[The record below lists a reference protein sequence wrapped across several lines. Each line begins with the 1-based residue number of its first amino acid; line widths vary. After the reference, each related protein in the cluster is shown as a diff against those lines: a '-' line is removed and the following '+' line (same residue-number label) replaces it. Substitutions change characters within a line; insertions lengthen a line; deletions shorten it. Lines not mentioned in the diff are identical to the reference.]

1 LDSRKQKIR
10 MKDPLISICIP
21 TYNGEKYL
29 KDCLLSIVSQTYHN
43 TEIIIVDD
51 CSSDGTTAIVEQFMK
66 EDKRIILSRNE
77 KNLGLVGNWNRS
89 LALAKGEWVKF
100 VFQDDL
106 IAKDCIQK
114 MYDASEGKSLVVSDR
129 AFIYDE
135 FVPAEIREHYSTNM
149 LTLKKLL
156 NTNVPV
162 FISSEKVSQFAA
174 DHISLN
180 FIGEPTAVL
189 FKKNIIEKIGV
200 FNTDLSQICDLEYW
214 LRIATAEGMVYIPEE
229 LISFRIH
236 SSSTTSQNVISG
248 TKFKPRYIDVIILAH
263 EMLYNTNYKQFRS
276 NISISHLLKLKLF
289 IISKMYEAKKAFETN
304 DSIEPDFFNKLFVSY
319 PALEEFYYPSIMA
332 KMIFNLT
339 LLKRKLKKI

>member
-1 LDSRKQKIR
+1 
-10 MKDPLISICIP
+10 MKEPLISICIP

-29 KDCLLSIVSQTYHN
+29 RDCLLSVVSQTYRN

-51 CSSDGTTAIVEQFMK
+51 CSSDGTTAVVEQFMK
-66 EDKRIILSRNE
+66 EDNRIIFSRNE

-89 LALAKGEWVKF
+89 LELAKGEWIKF

-106 IAKDCIQK
+106 ISKDCIQK
-114 MYDASEGKSLVVSDR
+114 MFEASEGKYLVVSDR
-129 AFIYDE
+129 KFIYDE
-135 FVPAEIREHYSTNM
+135 FVPTEIREHYSTNM
-149 LTLKKLL
+149 LTLKKLVR
-156 NTNVPV
+156 TTTPV
-162 FISSEKVSQFAA
+162 IITSERVSHFAA

-189 FKKNIIEKIGV
+189 FKKNIIEKVGV

-214 LRIATAEGMVYIPEE
+214 LRIATSEGMVYIPED

-263 EMLYNTNYKQFRS
+263 EMLYSKHYKHFRAC
-276 NISISHLLKLKLF
+276 ISFSHKQKLKLF

-304 DSIEPDFFNKLFVSY
+304 DNVDPDLFNKLFADY
-319 PALEEFYYPSIMA
+319 PTLKEYYHPSVLA

-339 LLKRKLKKI
+339 LLKRKLK

>member
-1 LDSRKQKIR
+1 
-10 MKDPLISICIP
+10 MKPLVSICIP

-29 KDCLLSIVSQTYHN
+29 KECLDTILSQSYTNI
-43 TEIIIVDD
+43 EIIMIDD
-51 CSSDGTTAIVEQFMK
+51 CSK
-66 EDKRIILSRNE
+66 DKTCEIIEEYKTKDSRITLFRNE
-77 KNLGLVGNWNRS
+77 VNLGLVGNWNKS
-89 LALAKGEWVKF
+89 LTLAKGEWIKF

-106 IAKDCIQK
+106 ITKDCIQK

-129 AFIYDE
+129 KFIYDE
-135 FVPAEIREHYSTNM
+135 FVPIEIKEHYSTNM
-149 LTLKKLL
+149 LTLKKLV

-162 FISSEKVSQFAA
+162 FISSEKVSQFSA

-200 FNTDLSQICDLEYW
+200 FNADLSQICDLEYW
-214 LRIATAEGMVYIPEE
+214 LRIATSEGMVYIPEE

-236 SSSTTSQNVISG
+236 ASSTTSQNVISG

-263 EMLYNTNYKQFRS
+263 EMLYSVHYQKFRA
-276 NISISHLLKLKLF
+276 SISFLYMQKLKLF

-304 DSIEPDFFNKLFVSY
+304 NSFDPDFFDKLFLNY
-319 PALEEFYYPSIMA
+319 PALKEFYHPSILA
-332 KMIFNLT
+332 KIIFNLT
-339 LLKRKLKKI
+339 LLKRRLK